1 MVGKI
6 THFKKINMVKILL
19 SSILLLI
26 NCHYSYSQVVESEKI
41 DWENLPAFTATHFTL
56 NTGKINYDC
65 KDCRYV
71 TLTSNSGVSGYLLIG
86 QASFSIPKKKIEGKS
101 TAIMIRLNPKD
112 SLDFLKIENPT
123 KIEDNG
129 FVAFSLLILNNIFKR
144 CYHSGMDAL
153 IPNKG
158 EYTVDLFSDQ
168 EGDLLVAFA
177 DDEVQ
182 LFNVSKRKKK

>member
-1 MVGKI
+1 M
-6 THFKKINMVKILL
+6 TKKIIL
-19 SSILLLI
+19 ILVFALI
-26 NCHYSYSQVVESEKI
+26 VNRSYSQNTESEKI

-71 TLTSNSGVSGYLLIG
+71 TLKSNSGVSGYLLLG
-86 QASFSIPKKKIEGKS
+86 QASFSIPQKKIEGKS

-123 KIEDNG
+123 KIEDEG

-158 EYTVDLFSDQ
+158 EYALDLFSDKD
-168 EGDLLVAFA
+168 GDLLVAFA
-177 DDEVQ
+177 DDEIQ